1 MFFSRSKSEQSLR
14 GVQNQPI
21 HSFAD
26 AEQLCLPS
34 IRKNK
39 QAV

>member
-14 GVQNQPI
+14 GGQNRPI

-26 AEQLCLPS
+26 AQQLCPTS
-34 IRKNK
+34 ILKNK

>member
-14 GVQNQPI
+14 GRQNQPI

-26 AEQLCLPS
+26 AEQLYPLS
-34 IRKNK
+34 IRKSK

>member
-14 GVQNQPI
+14 GEQNQPI

-26 AEQLCLPS
+26 MERLCPPS